1 LTNKR
6 FIKGYK
12 QVIQKKIC
20 LLGAFAVGK
29 TSLIKRFVES
39 IFSDK
44 YLTTIG
50 VKINKKTL
58 SVSGQDINLMI
69 WDLEG
74 EDDYTKINTS
84 YLRGAAG
91 YILVADGT
99 RPETLNTALSIHTLV
114 QDLLG
119 NIPAV
124 LAINKADIEDQ
135 WLISSES
142 IDNIDK
148 NLTVIKT
155 SAKSGANVE
164 LLFSTLSHNMLP
176 IEE

>member
-1 LTNKR
+1 
-6 FIKGYK
+6 
-12 QVIQKKIC
+12 VIQKKIC

-50 VKINKKTL
+50 VKINKKAL
-58 SVSGQDINLMI
+58 SISNQDINLMI

-74 EDDYTKINTS
+74 EDDYTEINTN

-99 RPETLNTALSIHTLV
+99 REKTLDIALSIHQLAQNV
-114 QDLLG
+114 LG

-135 WLISSES
+135 WLITPES

-148 NLTVIKT
+148 NLTIIKT
-155 SAKSGANVE
+155 SAKSGDNVE
-164 LLFSTLSHNMLP
+164 ALFSTLSRKMLG

>member
-1 LTNKR
+1 M
-6 FIKGYK
+6 
-12 QVIQKKIC
+12 IQKKIC
-20 LLGAFAVGK
+20 LLGAFSVGK

-50 VKINKKTL
+50 VKINKKKL
-58 SVSGQDINLMI
+58 SVAEQDINLMI

-74 EDDYTKINTS
+74 EDDYTEINTN
-84 YLRGAAG
+84 YLRGSAG

-99 RPETLNTALSIHTLV
+99 RAKTLDSALSIHKMV

-119 NIPAV
+119 DIPAV

-135 WLISSES
+135 WLISPAS

-155 SAKSGANVE
+155 SAKSGDNVE
-164 LLFSTLSHNMLP
+164 ELFTTLSQNMVGTK
-176 IEE
+176 

>member
-1 LTNKR
+1 M
-6 FIKGYK
+6 
-12 QVIQKKIC
+12 IQKKIC
-20 LLGAFAVGK
+20 LLGAFSVGK

-39 IFSDK
+39 IFSEK

-50 VKINKKTL
+50 VKINKKKL
-58 SVSGQDINLMI
+58 SIAEQDINLMI

-74 EDDYTKINTS
+74 EDDYTEINTN
-84 YLRGAAG
+84 YLRGSAG

-99 RPETLNTALSIHTLV
+99 RAKTLDSALSIHKMV

-119 NIPAV
+119 DIPAV

-135 WLISSES
+135 WLISPES

-155 SAKSGANVE
+155 SAKSGDNVE
-164 LLFSTLSHNMLP
+164 ALFTTLSQNMLG
-176 IEE
+176 IK

>member
-1 LTNKR
+1 M
-6 FIKGYK
+6 
-12 QVIQKKIC
+12 IQKKIC

-50 VKINKKTL
+50 VKINKKSL
-58 SVSGQDINLMI
+58 SVSDQDINLMI

-74 EDDYTKINTS
+74 EDDYTKINTN

-99 RPETLNTALSIHTLV
+99 RAETLTTALSIHKLV

-135 WLISSES
+135 WLIPSES

-148 NLTVIKT
+148 SLTVIKT

-164 LLFSTLSHNMLP
+164 QLFSTLSRNMLH